1 MDPILD
7 TIDAALKK
15 KGLSDAAA
23 SKLAVG
29 HPSLIKN
36 LRMPREGEKRYN
48 LPSLMKLAEVLDLE
62 FHFGPRREPIAE
74 PIVMDAEAYA
84 QVPVHDAVLSAGPG
98 LLNGD
103 ADVIG
108 HLAFRREW
116 LSRVGISPGHAR
128 VARIKGNSMAP
139 GIDDGDLVLIDQS
152 KSLDDV
158 PRRARGDHRPLPV
171 FAVLIGDEARVK
183 RLQRL
188 TDRIVG
194 LISDNRDVPAETI
207 DLGDAD
213 FKILGQV
220 VWSGHVWR

>member
-7 TIDAALKK
+7 TIDAALKR

-62 FHFGPRREPIAE
+62 FHFGPRRGPPPEPVVID
-74 PIVMDAEAYA
+74 PEAFA
-84 QVPVHDAVLSAGPG
+84 QVPIHDAVLAAGHG
-98 LLNGD
+98 LINGD
-103 ADVIG
+103 AEVIG
-108 HLAFRREW
+108 HLAFRLDW
-116 LSRVGISPGHAR
+116 LQKAGVTSTNAR
-128 VARIKGNSMAP
+128 VARVKGDSMLPA
-139 GIDDGDLVLIDQS
+139 IADGDLVLIDQG
-152 KSLDDV
+152 KTLEDV
-158 PRRARGDHRPLPV
+158 PRRSRGDQRPLPV
-171 FAVLIGDEARVK
+171 FAVLVGDEARVK

-188 TDRIVG
+188 TDRVIA
-194 LISDNRDVPAETI
+194 LISDNRDFPAETI